1 VLDKQDHLRYNV
13 NKDKELI
20 SMTNKEKWH
29 DRFDT
34 DIPLLID
41 AVGFASLPFALL
53 YGCIKND
60 LTYALIF
67 MGLVFFTLIIGNI
80 ICEIIATILK

>member
-1 VLDKQDHLRYNV
+1 
-13 NKDKELI
+13 
-20 SMTNKEKWH
+20 MTNKEKWH

-60 LTYALIF
+60 LTYALILA
-67 MGLVFFTLIIGNI
+67 GLVFFTLIIGNI
-80 ICEIIATILK
+80 ICEIIATILE